1 MEIKER
7 KRWEREERSHM
18 TSQVATGG
26 YQARKE
32 GKGCSTCLQD
42 TICTNRRV
50 KAHTT
55 TFPERYYFPGGESTE
70 FCHTERERGKK
81 DFYKSHAVGT
91 CPHVA
96 KLEAVKIWM
105 KDEIKPSFCHFLDL
119 CTLFS
124 NMLVIIPFF

>member
-32 GKGCSTCLQD
+32 GKGCSTCLQG
-42 TICTNRRV
+42 IVCMNRRV

-55 TFPERYYFPGGESTE
+55 TFPER
-70 FCHTERERGKK
+70 
-81 DFYKSHAVGT
+81 
-91 CPHVA
+91 
-96 KLEAVKIWM
+96 
-105 KDEIKPSFCHFLDL
+105 
-119 CTLFS
+119 
-124 NMLVIIPFF
+124 